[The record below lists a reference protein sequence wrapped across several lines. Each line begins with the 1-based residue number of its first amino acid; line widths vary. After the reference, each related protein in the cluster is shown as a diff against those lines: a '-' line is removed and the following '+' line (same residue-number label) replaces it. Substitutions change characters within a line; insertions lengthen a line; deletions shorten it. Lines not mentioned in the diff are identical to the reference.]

1 MRISAKLFVGI
12 LCVVAVTGAL
22 GAYSVFSVA
31 GMGRIAINLYEKPL
45 LAISLAKSARA
56 HFAQIDAAV
65 NGSGSAG
72 GLDQPAID
80 ALQEESLEEIE
91 LARERILSA
100 ETQATIDAV
109 HDQAMSW
116 VAMNRDLVAG
126 GGEAGARNALGEQLA
141 KGLYDV
147 VETVTGEAY
156 AFRLAAEES
165 VETQTVIQI
174 AVVVANLVLA
184 LGIALILSRVIVR
197 PLNGAIS
204 ALESLSE
211 GDTSVEIDARSND
224 EVGKLGRIVQAFK
237 TKLIEM
243 DEIRAAKE
251 AEERN
256 SQEEIRNKMLV
267 LCDDLEQDVTSSVTD
282 MVASIDDMTGL
293 MDSMNRSAGDVQEKS
308 QAVAKAAEQASH
320 NVQTVAS
327 AAEEMSASSDEIGR
341 QVTHATEITQR
352 AVEESERTN
361 TSIKG
366 LAEAADRIGNVA
378 ELISEIAEQTN
389 LLALNATI
397 EAARAGDAGKSFAVV
412 ANEVKNLANQTAQA
426 TEQISGQISTMQ
438 SATAEAVDAIGHI
451 GATNREIDGISQQI
465 ATSVGEQRSAI
476 QEIATNAQLVSQVSQ
491 EVSSLI
497 ADVSRASNESGA
509 QADESKS
516 KADALAEK
524 SRTLRQTMTEKLR
537 ESQAGDRREG
547 DRALVGIEARL
558 SIDGEFQDC
567 AITDLSETGARCE
580 PVEGLGEGE
589 EVVLYVGELGGI
601 DAMVAWVSK
610 NSVGITF
617 VDHAE
622 NRARVKDLTDGQQQA
637 A

>member
-22 GAYSVFSVA
+22 GAYAVISVA
-31 GMGRIAINLYEKPL
+31 GMGRIAIDLYEKPL
-45 LAISLAKSARA
+45 LAISLAKSAQV

-65 NGSGSAG
+65 NGGAAG
-72 GLDQPAID
+72 GLDPAKID
-80 ALQEESLEEIE
+80 ALQEEFLEEIE
-91 LARERILSA
+91 LARERVLSA
-100 ETQATIDAV
+100 ETQTAIGAV
-109 HDQAMSW
+109 SDQAASW
-116 VAMNRDLVAG
+116 VAMNREQLAG
-126 GGEAGARNALGEQLA
+126 GGDADARNALGEQLA
-141 KGLYDV
+141 KGLYDI

-156 AFRLAAEES
+156 AFRLAAEEQ
-165 VETQTVIQI
+165 VNTQTMIQI
-174 AVVVANLVLA
+174 AVVIANLLLA
-184 LGIALILSRVIVR
+184 LGIAMVLSRVIVR

-211 GDTSVEIDARSND
+211 GDTSVDIKARSND
-224 EVGKLGRIVQAFK
+224 EVGKLGRLVQAFK
-237 TKLIEM
+237 AKLIEM
-243 DEIRAAKE
+243 DEIRAAKD
-251 AEERN
+251 AEERGR
-256 SQEEIRNKMLV
+256 QEEVRMKMLD
-267 LCDDLEQDVTSSVTD
+267 LCDELERDVTSSVTE

-293 MDSMNRSAGDVQEKS
+293 MDSMNRSAGDVQGKS
-308 QAVAKAAEQASH
+308 EAVAKAAEQASH

-397 EAARAGDAGKSFAVV
+397 EAARAGDAGKGFAVV

-426 TEQISGQISTMQ
+426 TEQITGQISTMQ
-438 SATAEAVDAIGHI
+438 AATAESVDAIGHI

-465 ATSVGEQRSAI
+465 ATSVSEQRSAI

-497 ADVSRASNESGA
+497 AEVSRASTESGA
-509 QADESKS
+509 QADESKA
-516 KADALAEK
+516 KADDLAEK

-537 ESQAGDRREG
+537 ESQAGDRRDG

-558 SIDGEFQDC
+558 NANGEMQQC
-567 AITDLSETGARCE
+567 AITDLSDTGARCE
-580 PVEGLGEGE
+580 PVEGLAEGA
-589 EVVLYVGELGGI
+589 EVVVHIGEMGGI
-601 DAMVAWVSK
+601 DATIAWVSK
-610 NSVGITF
+610 NSVGIAF
-617 VDHAE
+617 ADHDE
-622 NRARVKDLTDGQQQA
+622 NLVRVKELLEGQPQA